1 MVKDAKLWLNRI
13 MQPPRSIALL
23 VFEGAQ
29 ILNITGSAAVFAA
42 ANNVVGQAVYTIH
55 VLSPL
60 GGPVKSMSAIT
71 ISTEPIS
78 AVDPQSVDTLLFTG
92 SGDHAA
98 PDALENE
105 DMRQWVLQAASGCR
119 RFGSSSA
126 PATLALGRLGLL
138 DGIRVTTHWSACASL
153 SQEIPGVIVDDSAI
167 YVEHG
172 RVWTS
177 AGVSTGIDMTLQMV
191 AQDLGE
197 SVANEIAKRLVL
209 ETRRPGYQ
217 PQFSEVVA
225 ALKKADTDFSEL
237 ITWIKAHLSEPMSVE
252 SLAARARMSPRNF
265 QRKFNACV
273 GQPPARFV
281 EIARLQYALGLLSS
295 GLSAKIIANTCGYT
309 NAQQLAK
316 AFQRQYGSTPAKFLL
331 NKQIQA
337 NGPSRV

>member
-1 MVKDAKLWLNRI
+1 MPNPMVKDLEFWLNCN
-13 MQPPRSIALL
+13 MQSPLSIALL

-42 ANNVVGQAVYTIH
+42 ANNVVGQPVYTIH
-55 VLSPL
+55 VLSPF
-60 GGPVKSMSAIT
+60 GGLVKSMSAIT
-71 ISTEPIS
+71 ISTEPVS
-78 AVDPQSVDTLLFTG
+78 VVDPQCVDTLLLTG

-98 PDALENE
+98 PDAFENE
-105 DMRQWVLQAASGCR
+105 DIRHWLIQATSRCR

-138 DGIRVTTHWSACASL
+138 DGTRVTAHWSACASL
-153 SQEIPGVIVDDSAI
+153 SREIPAAIVDGSAI
-167 YVEHG
+167 YVEDG

-191 AQDLGE
+191 ARDLGE
-197 SVANEIAKRLVL
+197 CVANEIAKRLIL

-225 ALKKADTDFSEL
+225 ALKKADNDFSEL
-237 ITWIKAHLSEPMSVE
+237 ITWIKAHLSERMSVA
-252 SLAARARMSPRNF
+252 SLAARAKMSPRNF

-281 EIARLQYALGLLSS
+281 ETLRLQHALGLLSS
-295 GLSAKIIANTCGYT
+295 GLSAKIIADSCGYA
-309 NAQQLAK
+309 NPQQLAK
-316 AFQRQYGSTPAKFLL
+316 SFQRQYGSTPAKFFRD
-331 NKQIQA
+331 KQSQTK
-337 NGPSRV
+337 

>member
-1 MVKDAKLWLNRI
+1 
-13 MQPPRSIALL
+13 
-23 VFEGAQ
+23 
-29 ILNITGSAAVFAA
+29 
-42 ANNVVGQAVYTIH
+42 
-55 VLSPL
+55 
-60 GGPVKSMSAIT
+60 
-71 ISTEPIS
+71 
-78 AVDPQSVDTLLFTG
+78 
-92 SGDHAA
+92 
-98 PDALENE
+98 
-105 DMRQWVLQAASGCR
+105 
-119 RFGSSSA
+119 
-126 PATLALGRLGLL
+126 
-138 DGIRVTTHWSACASL
+138 
-153 SQEIPGVIVDDSAI
+153 VDDSAI

-281 EIARLQYALGLLSS
+281 ETARLQYALGLLSS

>member
-1 MVKDAKLWLNRI
+1 MAKEAELWLNRV
-13 MQPPRSIALL
+13 MHSPRSIALL

-42 ANNVVGQAVYTIH
+42 ANNVVEAPVYAIH
-55 VLSPL
+55 VLSPF

-98 PDALENE
+98 PDAFENE
-105 DMRQWVLQAASGCR
+105 DIRQWILHATSGCR

-138 DGIRVTTHWSACASL
+138 DGIRVTTHWSACDSL
-153 SQEIPGVIVDDSAI
+153 SREIPGVIVDANAI

-191 AQDLGE
+191 ARDLGE

-217 PQFSEVVA
+217 PQYSEVVA
-225 ALKKADTDFSEL
+225 ALKKADNDFSEL
-237 ITWIKAHLSEPMSVE
+237 ITWIKAHLPDPMSVE
-252 SLAARARMSPRNF
+252 CLAARAKMSPRNF

-281 EIARLQYALGLLSS
+281 ETLRLQHALGLLST
-295 GLSAKIIANTCGYT
+295 GLSAKVIANTCGYA
-309 NAQQLAK
+309 NPQQLAK
-316 AFQRQYGSTPAKFLL
+316 AFQRQYGSTPAKFLRDQ
-331 NKQIQA
+331 QIQA
-337 NGPSRV
+337 AGPSRV